1 MVSFFRFNQVYV
13 LSLLI
18 CYFTISCSN
27 VKKDHL
33 NKTLDSSSV
42 KDSINLYI
50 QKSQNNSITLA
61 KGNEYL
67 AISYEYLKLIEVDTF
82 YTRKLS
88 AIAYKTFKLKDTSLF
103 KQRNM
108 EALNLSQK
116 IKDTF
121 AIGDVHWNYASY
133 YNNINKYDSAY
144 YHFSLANQQFKKSGN
159 LYEEAT
165 TEYGMAFIKGRF
177 KDYSGSEILTYNA
190 IKKFESLKDYRSL
203 YSCYNHL
210 AALQNDIF
218 EFERA
223 LFYNEKAIEY
233 LNNFENNKS
242 LYEQSFNNIGFT
254 YLNKKEFSKAIKYF
268 DKVLSNDKLKD
279 INIVRYARVIDN
291 KAYTKFKK
299 GDTINVLNKLNEAFH
314 IRDSLNNS
322 EGAIISLL
330 HLSEYYNSQ
339 NNNSKALNYANEA
352 LKLAKEINNGSNY
365 LKSLELLSEIDPKY
379 DQNYFQKYVQFNDS
393 LLAVERQTQNKF
405 TRVDYE
411 TDQYIEET
419 ERLSQLNIVILIISI
434 GSIIFLSLIYFINL
448 QRKRNRNLYL
458 ESEQQKA
465 NEQFYVL
472 ALNQK
477 EKLEKEKNN
486 ERIRISEELHDGIL
500 GKLFGTRLNLS
511 FLDMDLKESVKSKYD
526 SFLLELQDIEKEI
539 REVSHKLNT
548 DFDDSKI
555 NFITLV
561 QQLLD
566 QNSKI
571 GNFKGEIIHDSEINW
586 NKIDEITKVNLYKII
601 QELIFN
607 IIKHSEADSVTIKF
621 RFSNNLLNLSII
633 DNGIGFK
640 EKRKSEG
647 IGLKN
652 IKSRIEKLDGSYEIK
667 SEKGEGTKILIQ
679 VSIK

>member
-1 MVSFFRFNQVYV
+1 MVSLLLKFKQALA

-18 CYFTISCSN
+18 CYFTISCGN
-27 VKKDHL
+27 VT
-33 NKTLDSSSV
+33 NNTQSSSSL

-50 QKSQNNSITLA
+50 QKSQNNSISLN
-61 KGNEYL
+61 KRNENL
-67 AISYEYLKLIEVDTF
+67 SISYEFLKLMELDTF

-88 AIAYKTFKLKDTSLF
+88 TIAYKTLKLKDTSLF
-103 KQRNM
+103 IKRNK
-108 EALNLSQK
+108 EALYLSQK

-133 YNNINKYDSAY
+133 YNNTNKYDSAY
-144 YHFSLANQQFKKSGN
+144 YHFSLANQQFKKSGD
-159 LYEEAT
+159 LFEDAT

-190 IKKFESLKDYRSL
+190 IKKFEKLDEYRSL

-210 AALQNDIF
+210 ATLQDDIL
-218 EFERA
+218 EYNRS
-223 LFYNEKAIEY
+223 LFYNKKAIEY
-233 LNNFENNKS
+233 LDKFENNKS
-242 LYEQSFNNIGFT
+242 LYEQSFNNIGST
-254 YLNKKEFSKAIKYF
+254 YLNKKLFSQAIIYF

-279 INIVRYARVIDN
+279 QNIRRYARVVDN
-291 KAYTKFKK
+291 KAYAKFKK
-299 GDTINVLNKLNEAFH
+299 GDSINVLNKLNEAFH

-322 EGAIISLL
+322 EGKIISML

-339 NNNSKALNYANEA
+339 KNNHKAFFYASNA
-352 LKLAKEINNGSNY
+352 KKLANEINNGGNY
-365 LKSLELLSEIDPKY
+365 LKSLELLSEIDPNNE
-379 DQNYFQKYVQFNDS
+379 QNYFKHYVQFNDS

-405 TRVDYE
+405 TRIDYE

-419 ERLSQLNIVILIISI
+419 ERLSQLNIVILIVSI
-434 GSIIFLSLIYFINL
+434 GSLIFLSLIYFINL

-465 NEQFYVL
+465 NEQVYIL

-511 FLDMDLKESVKSKYD
+511 FLDMDLKESVKLKYD

-571 GNFKGEIIHDSEINW
+571 GNFNGELIHDCEINW
-586 NKIDEITKVNLYKII
+586 NNIEDITKVNLYKII
-601 QELIFN
+601 QESIFN
-607 IIKHSEADSVTIKF
+607 IIKHSEANNVTIKF
-621 RFSNNLLNLSII
+621 KFSNNLLNLNII
-633 DNGIGFK
+633 DDGIGFK

-652 IKSRIEKLDGSYEIK
+652 IESRIEKLDGSYEIK

-679 VSIK
+679 IPIK